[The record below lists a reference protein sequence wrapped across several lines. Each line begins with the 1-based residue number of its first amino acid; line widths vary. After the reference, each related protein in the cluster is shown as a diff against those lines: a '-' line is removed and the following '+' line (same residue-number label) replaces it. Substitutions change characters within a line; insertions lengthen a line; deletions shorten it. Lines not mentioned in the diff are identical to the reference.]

1 MVFLRFLLPPV
12 RRTAW
17 QSPARTPLTRR
28 LASSTPQQPV
38 QAAVKKDT
46 SLSGR
51 IKHLSQ
57 EYGRAAIVVYLG
69 ISLIDYAVAL
79 GLVHQ
84 LGAKRI
90 RTAEKACLDAIEHYT
105 GWHRH
110 SDNHDGVGGEGS
122 GNATAAAAGEKDEE
136 VSIWTEAAIA
146 YGIHKAL
153 FIFIRV
159 PITAAITPPLV
170 KALQRRGY
178 KVGKSARDAAAV
190 GKP

>member
-1 MVFLRFLLPPV
+1 MVFLRFLLPSV
-12 RRTAW
+12 RRSTWTSVLRPNA
-17 QSPARTPLTRR
+17 TRR
-28 LASSTPQQPV
+28 LASSVPPPPPQPLQG
-38 QAAVKKDT
+38 AVKKDT

-90 RTAEKACLDAIEHYT
+90 RTFEKTCLDTIEHYT

-110 SDNHDGVGGEGS
+110 SDNHDGSDGKGT
-122 GNATAAAAGEKDEE
+122 ATAVGKDEE

-159 PITAAITPPLV
+159 PITAAITPPIV

-178 KVGKSARDAAAV
+178 KVGKSAKDAANAATAA
-190 GKP
+190 K